1 MLVIDKGFHAHV
13 SERWRDDNSL
23 WYRETQSYNF
33 LSMITS
39 RILFCEAHHELG
51 LDHGMGLAL

>member
-1 MLVIDKGFHAHV
+1 MLTFLRDGGTTIPFGTEKHKPVI
-13 SERWRDDNSL
+13 
-23 WYRETQSYNF
+23 F

-51 LDHGMGLAL
+51 PDHGMGLAL